1 MISTEVTDDIKRGRN
16 QLAVTVVLGHTVK
29 HIYNSGLQSVILAV
43 IKDDLGLSGT
53 QFGLLATSQRV
64 TSGTTTMVAGYLGDR
79 FANKSGLMLMLS
91 LGIMGV
97 SYYLLGSAPSYW
109 VLFAVMLLVGIGPSL
124 YHPPAIASLSRKFP
138 DRRGFAI
145 SLHGT
150 GGSVGEVVGP
160 VLTGGLVSGTYLVA
174 FHWRDV
180 LHVSVFPAL
189 FFAVAVYLMMR
200 NIPAAG
206 ADTSSLREYGSS
218 LVSLLRR
225 RAMLSLVFVTA
236 LRSAGQY
243 AVMGFLPVY
252 LLEDLEYEKV
262 VIGLFMSSAQVTG
275 IVAQPLMGY
284 LSDRFGRKIV
294 LVPCTLVMGLLIM
307 SLKFAEPGPQLF
319 IVVLAMGAFLYSL
332 HTIYIAGAMDVAQ
345 GQAQSTVVSLIY
357 GASFIGAFSPW
368 VAGWVA
374 DQWGNSSSFIYGGAL
389 VILGALI
396 LWITRLPKTA
406 NQMSAESKG

>member
-1 MISTEVTDDIKRGRN
+1 MTTIKVSEDIKRGRN

-64 TSGTTTMVAGYLGDR
+64 TSGATTMVAGYLGDR

-91 LGIMGV
+91 LAIMGV
-97 SYYLLGSAPSYW
+97 SFYLLGSAPSYW
-109 VLFAVMLLVGIGPSL
+109 MLFAVMLLVGIGPSL

-138 DRRGFAI
+138 DKRGFAI

-150 GGSVGEVVGP
+150 GGSIGEVVGP
-160 VLTGGLVSGTYLVA
+160 VLTGGLITGTYLVA
-174 FHWRDV
+174 FQWRDV
-180 LHVSVFPAL
+180 LHLSVFPAL

-200 NIPAAG
+200 NIPAAA
-206 ADTSSLREYGSS
+206 ADAGSLREYGSS
-218 LVSLLRR
+218 LATLLRR
-225 RAMLSLVFVTA
+225 KAMLSLVLVTA
-236 LRSAGQY
+236 LRSSGQS

-262 VIGLFMSSAQVTG
+262 VIGLFMSGAQVTG

-284 LSDRFGRKIV
+284 LSDKFGRKIV
-294 LVPCTLVMGLLIM
+294 LVPCTLAMGLLII
-307 SLKFAEPGPQLF
+307 SLRFAEPGVQLVT
-319 IVVLAMGAFLYSL
+319 VVLVMGAFLYSL

-357 GASFIGAFSPW
+357 GASFFGAFSPW

-374 DQWGNSSSFIYGGAL
+374 DQWGNSASFIFGGVL
-389 VILGALI
+389 VILGGLI
-396 LWITRLPKTA
+396 LWATRLPKTA
-406 NQMSAESKG
+406 SQMNAES

>member
-1 MISTEVTDDIKRGRN
+1 MTAIRVSEDIKRGRN

-97 SYYLLGSAPSYW
+97 AYYLLGSAPSYW

-160 VLTGGLVSGTYLVA
+160 VLTGGLITGTYLVA

-180 LHVSVFPAL
+180 LHISVFPAL

-200 NIPAAG
+200 NIPSAA
-206 ADTSSLREYGSS
+206 ADTASLREYSSS
-218 LVSLLRR
+218 LVRLLRQ
-225 RAMLSLVFVTA
+225 RAMLSLVLVTG
-236 LRSAGQY
+236 LRSSGQY

-262 VIGLFMSSAQVTG
+262 VIGLFMSGAQVTG
-275 IVAQPLMGY
+275 IVAQPLMG
-284 LSDRFGRKIV
+284 V
-294 LVPCTLVMGLLIM
+294 LIRSVRQEDCARPVHVGHG
-307 SLKFAEPGPQLF
+307 SSHYVAE
-319 IVVLAMGAFLYSL
+319 V
-332 HTIYIAGAMDVAQ
+332 
-345 GQAQSTVVSLIY
+345 
-357 GASFIGAFSPW
+357 
-368 VAGWVA
+368 
-374 DQWGNSSSFIYGGAL
+374 
-389 VILGALI
+389 
-396 LWITRLPKTA
+396 R
-406 NQMSAESKG
+406 

>member
-1 MISTEVTDDIKRGRN
+1 MASTEVTEDIKRGRN

-43 IKDDLGLSGT
+43 IKDDLRLTGT

-79 FANKSGLMLMLS
+79 FANRSGLMLMLS

-160 VLTGGLVSGTYLVA
+160 VLTGGLISGTYLVA

-180 LHVSVFPAL
+180 LHISVFPAL

-200 NIPAAG
+200 NIPAAA
-206 ADTSSLREYGSS
+206 ADTASLREYGSS
-218 LVSLLRR
+218 LVSLMRR

-236 LRSAGQY
+236 LRSSGQY

-252 LLEDLEYEKV
+252 LLEDLEYDKV
-262 VIGLFMSSAQVTG
+262 IIGLFMSGAQVTG

-294 LVPCTLVMGLLIM
+294 LVPCTLVMGLLII
-307 SLKFAEPGPQLF
+307 SLRFAEPGPQLV
-319 IVVLAMGAFLYSL
+319 IAVLAMGAFLYSL

-374 DQWGNSSSFIYGGAL
+374 DQWGNSSSFIYGGVL

-396 LWITRLPKTA
+396 LWATKLPKTS
-406 NQMSAESKG
+406 NQLSAE